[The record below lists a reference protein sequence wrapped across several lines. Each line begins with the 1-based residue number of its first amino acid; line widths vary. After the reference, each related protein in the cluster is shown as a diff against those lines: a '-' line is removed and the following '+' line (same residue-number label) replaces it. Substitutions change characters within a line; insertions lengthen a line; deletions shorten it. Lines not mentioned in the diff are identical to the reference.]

1 MQGALQSEGGFGSLS
16 RRISNKTIIAA
27 VNGVC
32 MGGGSEMVVNCDIVI
47 ASEKASFAFPEPNVG
62 VVAAQG
68 AIPRMVRIAGHQV
81 RHTYLSLSLEGVF
94 AS

>member
-1 MQGALQSEGGFGSLS
+1 
-16 RRISNKTIIAA
+16 
-27 VNGVC
+27 
-32 MGGGSEMVVNCDIVI
+32 MVVNCDIVI

-81 RHTYLSLSLEGVF
+81 RHTYPSSLLEVVS
-94 AS
+94 ASYSEPIPESSRNAIDWSENYA